1 MKIRADLK
9 PGNLFPDF
17 ELPDHEGAERRL
29 SALMEGWPT
38 ILVFWRG
45 RY

>member
-9 PGNLFPDF
+9 PGNPFPNF
-17 ELPDHEGAERRL
+17 ELPDQEGVVRKLGE
-29 SALMEGWPT
+29 LMDGWPT

>member
-1 MKIRADLK
+1 MKIREDLK

-17 ELPDHEGAERRL
+17 ERPDHEGIGRKL
-29 SALMEGWPT
+29 SELMGKWPT

-45 RY
+45 CY